1 MHLLLLIQLLYQ
13 LLLVLLMLVMDGHL
27 LVLLLSSLM
36 LGDVLCLGV
45 LLLSEHSGLI
55 GDSVLILQVVV
66 LGIDG
71 FQ

>member
-1 MHLLLLIQLLYQ
+1 
-13 LLLVLLMLVMDGHL
+13 MLVMDGHL

>member
-36 LGDVLCLGV
+36 LGDVLRLGV